1 MTALRRLAVSVCS
14 FAVLASLVLVAP
26 APANASEE
34 QAKQNLFAT
43 IKVIREK
50 YPNLR
55 DRREYGTGTLDAG
68 KSQVYKEHF
77 EAGVTYVV
85 IAVGCDGASDL
96 DVGIG
101 DSDGNLLE
109 SDTQDDASPVV
120 IFTPQETADYIAV
133 VKMAKTTTSD
143 AAHFAYQVFY
153 VDKER

>member
-1 MTALRRLAVSVCS
+1 MNALRRFAVSACALV
-14 FAVLASLVLVAP
+14 AVLSLVVAAP

-55 DRREYGTGTLDAG
+55 DRREYGTGTLEAG
-68 KSQVYKEHF
+68 KSQVYREHF
-77 EAGVTYVV
+77 DAGVTYVI

-101 DSDGNLLE
+101 DKDGNLLE

-120 IFTPQETADYIAV
+120 IFTPDNSGDYIAV

-153 VDKER
+153 VDQEH